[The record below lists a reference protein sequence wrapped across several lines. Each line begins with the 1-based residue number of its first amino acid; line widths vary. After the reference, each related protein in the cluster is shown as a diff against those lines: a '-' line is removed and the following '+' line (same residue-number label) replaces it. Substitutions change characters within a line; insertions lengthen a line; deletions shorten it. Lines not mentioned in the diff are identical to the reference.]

1 MINKRYVSFSFLLS
15 PFFLITNDFLR
26 LKVSFLTKTTK
37 NEVLWTVYVSY
48 TNEMA
53 MLVFSEKIAPSRFRS
68 FFATT
73 L

>member
-15 PFFLITNDFLR
+15 PFLLIFNDFLR
-26 LKVSFLTKTTK
+26 LKVSFLTKKTK
-37 NEVLWTVYVSY
+37 NEVVWTVYVSY
-48 TNEMA
+48 TSKMA
-53 MLVFSEKIAPSRFRS
+53 MFMLNEKIAPSPFPS